1 MPLGVQNHAVRVQ
14 LLIPPATQEHTGASV
29 IVRVRDFPLSV
40 LHVSDTAMRR
50 VKDKD
55 IETQRYGNYSG
66 LTVGNPFP
74 VVVEPP
80 ALLRSERPDC
90 RSPRVI
96 VDVQTSPGANGGAR
110 DPAVGGIRNSQ
121 RKTISIASILYYTKT
136 QCRL

>member
-1 MPLGVQNHAVRVQ
+1 
-14 LLIPPATQEHTGASV
+14 
-29 IVRVRDFPLSV
+29 
-40 LHVSDTAMRR
+40 MRR

-66 LTVGNPFP
+66 LTVRNPFP

-90 RSPRVI
+90 RSPRVV
-96 VDVQTSPGANGGAR
+96 VDVQTSPGANCDAR
-110 DPAVGGIRNSQ
+110 EPAVSGIRNSQ
-121 RKTISIASILYYTKT
+121 RETVSIAGVLYCTKA

>member
-1 MPLGVQNHAVRVQ
+1 
-14 LLIPPATQEHTGASV
+14 
-29 IVRVRDFPLSV
+29 
-40 LHVSDTAMRR
+40 MRR

-80 ALLRSERPDC
+80 ALLRSERLDC
-90 RSPRVI
+90 RSPRVV
-96 VDVQTSPGANGGAR
+96 VDVQTSPGANCGAR

>member
-1 MPLGVQNHAVRVQ
+1 M
-14 LLIPPATQEHTGASV
+14 
-29 IVRVRDFPLSV
+29 SV

-96 VDVQTSPGANGGAR
+96 VDVQTSPGANSVVR
-110 DPAVGGIRNSQ
+110 EPAVSGIRNCQ
-121 RKTISIASILYYTKT
+121 RETVSIAGVLYYT
-136 QCRL
+136 

>member
-14 LLIPPATQEHTGASV
+14 LLVPPATQEHTGASV

-66 LTVGNPFP
+66 LTVRYPFP
-74 VVVEPP
+74 VVAELP
-80 ALLRSERPDC
+80 ALLRSERPDD
-90 RSPRVI
+90 RSMRVR
-96 VDVQTSPGANGGAR
+96 VDVPTCPCADRAGMKT
-110 DPAVGGIRNSQ
+110 AVSVIRNSQ
-121 RKTISIASILYYTKT
+121 WETP
-136 QCRL
+136 CRRSLLH